1 MDAGDTE
8 AVRERRIV
16 AHDAAAQVASTE
28 TRERMLDVAER
39 LFAAHGIEKV
49 SVREIVRGS
58 GQRNVSAAQYHF
70 GSRDALI
77 AALIERRIR
86 VIDAMRHAR
95 LDALLAAGEPGVRD
109 LMLASVRAL
118 AGAVRDRPWGPD
130 FVRVSAQAL
139 ASPQV
144 ELARRLPRDA
154 TRSLARVK
162 RLIRPLLPQLPE
174 AVFGERMR
182 LVNHQGTYCVADW
195 VRLHGAVRPANAA
208 AFDAMVRDTA
218 DFLAGGLAAPVGP
231 PLDDDRPPGDD
242 PPGRSG
248 GRAGPH

>member
-1 MDAGDTE
+1 MRTGDPP
-8 AVRERRIV
+8 V
-16 AHDAAAQVASTE
+16 AAARDAPAPPD
-28 TRERMLDVAER
+28 TRERLLDVAER
-39 LFAAHGIEKV
+39 LFAEHGIEKV
-49 SVREIVRGS
+49 SVREIVRES

-77 AALIERRIR
+77 AALVERRIR

-109 LMLASVRAL
+109 LVLASVLAL
-118 AGAVRDRPWGPD
+118 ADAVRGQPWGPH

-139 ASPQV
+139 SSPQV

-162 RLIRPLLPQLPE
+162 RLLRPLLPGLPE

-182 LVNHQGTYCVADW
+182 IVNHQGTYCVADW
-195 VRLHGAVRPANAA
+195 VRLHGPVRAANASS
-208 AFDAMVRDTA
+208 FESMVRDTA
-218 DFLAGGLAAPVGP
+218 DFLAAGLAAPVGP
-231 PLDDDRPPGDD
+231 SVRHAP
-242 PPGRSG
+242 S
-248 GRAGPH
+248 RAAAAAAAAR